1 VVNLPQDLSLI
12 TSAEH
17 VQDCLLS
24 LLEFLDTKLL
34 IIAFGLNVGDLVA
47 LRPDFTT
54 EDQN

>member
-1 VVNLPQDLSLI
+1 VNLPQDLSLI

-34 IIAFGLNVGDLVA
+34 IIAFGSNVGDLVA